1 MIRKQQLSRLTY
13 GSCFPQPAM
22 VIRDTGG
29 MLKLLVF
36 SRETFGS
43 TEKTPGGGVRA
54 SFLCKTLVLWKSI
67 IGLSLWTVTG
77 DTQAIES
84 QRKIAGLLTTFR
96 RCFSHLGQ
104 GGAGVVY

>member
-1 MIRKQQLSRLTY
+1 MVHKQQLSRLTY
-13 GSCFPQPAM
+13 GSCLPQPAM
-22 VIRDTGG
+22 VIRYTGG
-29 MLKLLVF
+29 MLKLPVF

-43 TEKTPGGGVRA
+43 AEKTLGCEVRA
-54 SFLCKTLVLWKSI
+54 PFLCKTLVLRKSI

-84 QRKIAGLLTTFR
+84 QRKISGLLATFR

-104 GGAGVVY
+104 DGAGVFY